1 MCSINGINF
10 KNDKIIINITKSN
23 QFRGPDKT
31 NIFSYE
37 NYYFGFNLLSI
48 NSNRETEIQ
57 PKVSERYILLFNGE
71 IYNTKKLIIEFKM
84 KGNFNSDTDI
94 LFELIKMLGAEFIE
108 YIDGMYSIVLFD
120 KYEKKYFLF
129 RDRFGTKPLF
139 YYFDGNKFYFSSS
152 LTSLSKNI
160 LSINL
165 EINKKSLNNYI
176 NFGYNFG
183 DQTLLSKINQV
194 DNSQVIIF
202 DDKKKKLKSKKF
214 TSKPT
219 SIKNYEN
226 FRSTICNSFESKHNV
241 ALLLSGGIDSNILFK
256 EHLIFSKEKTTT
268 FSTKFSNV
276 EDKYNEDFFIAK
288 NQSSKN
294 NVKFEEIEIDN
305 NMFLDNLEESYK
317 SLEQPILNIGIP
329 IYYISFKKIRS
340 KNFRS
345 VIAGDGGDELFFGYS
360 YQKLLYYFNKLYFL
374 YKHQDY
380 LKNNIYGKKK
390 ILLISYY
397 LLTKNY
403 SLLFNEINNLNLFSK
418 KGAYD
423 RINVFKNNKVNNL
436 KKYFEED
443 LNFKLSNDF
452 VALKDNLGM
461 NFNLETRFPFLQS
474 SIVNYL
480 NKFSLKK
487 FFNSKVNKSFLYD
500 IYKNDI
506 EKEIFTSRKKGWT
519 IPNDWLVEK
528 ETINFYKNSLPHNY
542 KSFLDSIGIEFNKQ
556 NYDKNIKYRTLI
568 FSLLIWSKKNSLL

>member
-10 KNDKIIINITKSN
+10 KNEKIIFDITKSN

-31 NIFSYE
+31 NILSYE

-57 PKVSERYILLFNGE
+57 PKISERYIFLFNGE
-71 IYNTKKLIIEFKM
+71 IYNTKKLIDEFKI
-84 KGNFNSDTDI
+84 KGNFNSDTDV
-94 LFELIKMLGAEFIE
+94 LFELIKILGTEFIE

-139 YYFDGNKFYFSSS
+139 YYFDGSKFYFSSS

-165 EINKKSLNNYI
+165 EINKESLNKYI

-183 DQTLLSKINQV
+183 EKTLLNKINQV
-194 DNSQVIIF
+194 ENGQIIIF
-202 DDKKKKLKSKKF
+202 DDKRKILKSKKF
-214 TSKPT
+214 ISKPT

-226 FRSTICNSFESKHNV
+226 FRSTIRNSFESKHNV
-241 ALLLSGGIDSNILFK
+241 ALLLSGGIDSNILLK
-256 EHLIFSKEKTTT
+256 ENIIFSKERTTA
-268 FSTKFSNV
+268 FSTKFLDV

-288 NQSSKN
+288 NQSFKN

-305 NMFLDNLEESYK
+305 KMFLDNLKESYK

-340 KNFRS
+340 QKFRS

-360 YQKLLYYFNKLYFL
+360 YQKLLYYFNKFYFF

-380 LKNNIYGKKK
+380 FKNNIYGKKK
-390 ILLISYY
+390 LLLISYY

-403 SLLFNEINNLNLFSK
+403 DLLFNEINNLNLFSNK
-418 KGAYD
+418 RFYD
-423 RINVFKNNKVNNL
+423 RLNVFQNNKVSDL

-461 NFNLETRFPFLQS
+461 SFNLETRFPFLQS
-474 SIVNYL
+474 SIVNYI

-487 FFNSKVNKSFLYD
+487 FYNSKINKSFLYN
-500 IYKNDI
+500 IYKNEID
-506 EKEIFTSRKKGWT
+506 KEIFTSRKKGWT
-519 IPNDWLVEK
+519 IPNTWLIEK
-528 ETINFYKNSLPHNY
+528 ETINFYQNSLPQNY
-542 KSFLDSIGIEFNKQ
+542 KSFLDSIGIKFNRQ
-556 NYDKNIKYRTLI
+556 NYDMNIKYRTLI
-568 FSLLIWSKKNSLL
+568 FSLLTWSKKNKLL